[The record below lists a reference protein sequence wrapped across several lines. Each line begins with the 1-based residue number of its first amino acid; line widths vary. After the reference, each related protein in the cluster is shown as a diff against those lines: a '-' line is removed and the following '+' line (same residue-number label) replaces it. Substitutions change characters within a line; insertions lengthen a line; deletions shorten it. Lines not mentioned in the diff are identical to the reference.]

1 MIKNFILIFILFF
14 SNLLTFGFST
24 DISACPATIN
34 FAAYYNVTAP
44 LSTGAS
50 CFNIQSDDVE
60 INCNNFLINGSPST
74 GAFAY
79 ANGDY
84 SNITIR
90 NCNVKNFDIGI
101 IISDNS
107 FFKIKYTVN

>member
-60 INCNNFLINGSPST
+60 INCNNFLVSGTPA
-74 GAFAY
+74 GAFVL
-79 ANGDY
+79 
-84 SNITIR
+84 SNTGGPY
-90 NCNVKNFDIGI
+90 KN
-101 IISDNS
+101 ISVW
-107 FFKIKYTVN
+107 FGT